1 MGLSVG
7 IAGLP
12 NVGKS
17 TLFNAL
23 TRGHIPASNYPFCTT
38 KPNVGIVEVYDEDL
52 DKLYKLV
59 DGTEITYA
67 AIKFIDIAGLIKGSS
82 HGEGL
87 GNQFLSEIR
96 NVDVIL
102 HLVRTFQN
110 SDIAH
115 IDPQINVQRDIEII
129 ELELALSDLELI
141 NRKLE
146 KVKKLSRTDKKFE
159 QENKLLN
166 IIKEKLEKNAK
177 IDLSDFTDE
186 ENKLLSS
193 FQLLTAKPTLFV
205 LNIAEEDISRQ
216 DLPYLSVCAKLENEL
231 VQLPAEE
238 KKTFQLELGLKES
251 VLPGII
257 KACFKLLDLITFY
270 TVESEKVRAWSIKK
284 GSSAISAAGL
294 IHSDIARGFV
304 RAEVTP
310 LQLLMKCGSLLKARE
325 TGLTKTE
332 GKDYYI
338 NDRDVIYF
346 RFSKHVT

>member
-7 IAGLP
+7 IVGLP

-59 DGTEITYA
+59 DGTEITYT
-67 AIKFIDIAGLIKGSS
+67 AIKIIDIAGLIKGSS

-110 SDIAH
+110 LDIAH

-166 IIKEKLEKNAK
+166 IVKEKLEKNAK

-193 FQLLTAKPTLFV
+193 LQLLTAKPTLFV
-205 LNIAEEDISRQ
+205 LNIAEEDISMQ
-216 DLPYLSVCAKLENEL
+216 DLPYLSICAKLEDEL

-270 TVESEKVRAWSIKK
+270 TVESGKIRAWSIKK

-325 TGLTKTE
+325 TGLAKTE
-332 GKDYYI
+332 GKDYCI
-338 NDRDVIYF
+338 NDKDVIYF
-346 RFSKHVT
+346 RFSGHVS